1 MTKVELFNK
10 FLEDSDATVT
20 ISFLFCKE
28 NYGLFF
34 KRRDLACILS
44 LWHFQ
49 ILIHKG
55 DLLKYCS
62 EKLNTLFKHTC
73 HYERIGVYFKE
84 SESININ
91 LVVIYVIEI
100 LKCHFCGNMVENV
113 LTKSVYKVDEE
124 RDDLINYVNS
134 LKKHKIPSEL
144 EYKLENEGK
153 YLHGQYNSIG

>member
-55 DLLKYCS
+55 DLLKLLT
-62 EKLNTLFKHTC
+62 EK
-73 HYERIGVYFKE
+73 
-84 SESININ
+84 
-91 LVVIYVIEI
+91 
-100 LKCHFCGNMVENV
+100 
-113 LTKSVYKVDEE
+113 YKVKKPPFHP
-124 RDDLINYVNS
+124 
-134 LKKHKIPSEL
+134 KKHETFYYVTVLGDIEKEDFYE
-144 EYKLENEGK
+144 EYTFHYLLCNLGK
-153 YLHGQYNSIG
+153 CYKTYEEAEKHVEEDIKSYKNMQNRIERS

>member
-34 KRRDLACILS
+34 FFFVLACILS
-44 LWHFQ
+44 LLHFL

-62 EKLNTLFKHTC
+62 EKLK
-73 HYERIGVYFKE
+73 ERK
-84 SESININ
+84 
-91 LVVIYVIEI
+91 
-100 LKCHFCGNMVENV
+100 
-113 LTKSVYKVDEE
+113 
-124 RDDLINYVNS
+124 
-134 LKKHKIPSEL
+134 
-144 EYKLENEGK
+144 
-153 YLHGQYNSIG
+153 

>member
-10 FLEDSDATVT
+10 FLEDSDATIT

-34 KRRDLACILS
+34 KRRNLACISS

-62 EKLNTLFKHTC
+62 ERLK
-73 HYERIGVYFKE
+73 ERK
-84 SESININ
+84 
-91 LVVIYVIEI
+91 
-100 LKCHFCGNMVENV
+100 
-113 LTKSVYKVDEE
+113 
-124 RDDLINYVNS
+124 
-134 LKKHKIPSEL
+134 
-144 EYKLENEGK
+144 
-153 YLHGQYNSIG
+153 